1 MVGGEEWVVSV
12 GCNGEEWEMVDGEEC
27 GWWWRGGWDERN
39 GRVWE
44 EGVVGGLSIGGKN
57 RYRKIWLILP
67 YLGKEGK
74 R

>member
-1 MVGGEEWVVSV
+1 MEKSGRWWVVSV

-44 EGVVGGLSIGGKN
+44 EGVVGGTVDWVKTDTG
-57 RYRKIWLILP
+57 RY
-67 YLGKEGK
+67 G
-74 R
+74 